1 MISGLR
7 GSLTKIDVIDNYI
20 WLDVN
25 GIIYEI
31 IIPQYLI
38 SQIESLINRDE
49 IFIYTYYH
57 VSERNPSPI
66 LVGFL
71 TETERNFFKKF
82 LSVPGFGPVKAVR
95 LLSIPIEE
103 IIILIENKDTEGLIQ
118 LQGIGLQ
125 IANTII
131 AKLNGKLIDLIPDDY
146 QSNAINK
153 KSIDPIWN
161 DAVDALISLDFN
173 KKESENVINKIRKS
187 NPDAKDL
194 ESILRMAL
202 EAKF

>member
-38 SQIESLINRDE
+38 SQIESLINKDE

-103 IIILIENKDTEGLIQ
+103 IIILIENKDSEGLIQ

-153 KSIDPIWN
+153 KNIDPIWN

-202 EAKF
+202 ESRF

>member
-31 IIPQYLI
+31 LIPQYLI
-38 SQIESLINRDE
+38 SQIESLINKDE

-103 IIILIENKDTEGLIQ
+103 IIIIIENKDSEGLIQ

-131 AKLNGKLIDLIPDDY
+131 AKLNVKLIDLIPDDY

-153 KSIDPIWN
+153 KNIDPIWN

-202 EAKF
+202 ESRF